1 METTQNGAVPTL
13 KKFASYALPVVVGGG
28 FLYLTLRG
36 LPLREFKAG
45 IGNLIE
51 RLQPGYLVAAGVA
64 YLVLAV
70 LHGLRFRTS
79 LRHFAPMSL
88 PQAFGL
94 YAIATLLNTFM
105 PARAGDLYK
114 PLRATRLSQTSFAS
128 ALGLA
133 MTDLILW
140 GLGFVLWMALIAV
153 VAWERLATLPELRL
167 AILAEGVGGI
177 VGLVLFAALAG
188 KFRTWKEPQS
198 AWIKRLWS
206 FLQGMYATLT
216 LKTAAPVI
224 PIALAGWLCEIGIA
238 YAVAHGF
245 GLSITFAEAA
255 LVMAAVTTAM
265 IIPAPGGLGPFEA
278 AGTFVFG
285 LYGAPKAE
293 AAIIAICYHMVF
305 IVLPLIVGAVC
316 FAVQAVTDRN
326 LPKPTEPAGSRRL
339 TPPASPPPARE
350 S

>member
-1 METTQNGAVPTL
+1 METSQKGAAPAIKRV
-13 KKFASYALPVVVGGG
+13 ASYALPAVVGAG

-36 LPLREFKAG
+36 LPVREFRAG
-45 IGNLIE
+45 VGNLLG
-51 RLQPGYLVAAGVA
+51 RLQPAYLIAAGVA
-64 YLVLAV
+64 YLLLAV
-70 LHGLRFRTS
+70 LHGLRFRTT
-79 LRHFAPMSL
+79 LRNAAPMSL
-88 PQAFGL
+88 PQSFGL

-114 PLRATRLSQTSFAS
+114 PLRASRLSGTSFAA

-140 GLGFVLWMALIAV
+140 GIGFVLWMALIAV

-167 AILAEGVGGI
+167 AILAEGAGGI
-177 VGLVLFAALAG
+177 LGLVLFFALAG
-188 KFRTWKEPQS
+188 KFRTWSEPEG
-198 AWIKRLWS
+198 AWRKRLWS

-216 LKTAAPVI
+216 LQTAAPVI
-224 PIALAGWLCEIGIA
+224 PIAVGGWLGEIAIA
-238 YAVAHGF
+238 YCVAHGF
-245 GLSITFAEAA
+245 GLTITFAEAA

-293 AAIIAICYHMVF
+293 AAIIAICYHLVF
-305 IVLPLIVGAVC
+305 IVLPLIIGAVC
-316 FAVQAVTDRN
+316 FAVQTVTDRK
-326 LPKPTEPAGSRRL
+326 LPEPA
-339 TPPASPPPARE
+339 
-350 S
+350 